1 MNKFGLPDGLLD
13 TVKTVLEKMDPVDK
27 NALGKTFAK
36 RKDKDIDN
44 DGDIDNSDKYLHR
57 RRKAVKKA
65 MGEVNKKDKVILNP
79 KDDEK
84 QDVKESS
91 KVNAVVKELSKATK
105 TSYVQKATTDLFKK
119 GSDMSTAVS
128 RGDSDAADKA
138 TKKATK
144 RAHNIQ
150 TLIHKGLYNKEEK
163 LDELSPETLKKY
175 KAAVDKKHTVKD
187 YDPSKGVNR
196 YTSTGKVQRFKD
208 SDQEKKRDTGVARAN
223 DRLKKEDVQRD
234 VDFKMVKVRLPD
246 GRRVWRKVRKSMK
259 VGGVKGQDNLHKAFY
274 DEKDPVQESKQQ
286 DEIVGTLAR
295 GVGKVVGGA
304 AKLATKGA
312 IGTAK
317 LAGKGI
323 AKGVGAAARSVS
335 TAGRADR
342 AAQKALALKKAVA
355 NQRAKNMA
363 RAKLDREKA
372 NIDKY
377 KAQLQKAKGN
387 VPTQQK
393 APVPG
398 TTENTKVKSGLENPH
413 NCATHVYSEQWGEG
427 RTISTMHAD
436 PDAFGNVSWYDVM
449 FEHGIE
455 KEVQTKDL
463 KIIKEKNHGHLL
475 NKKEKK

>member
-44 DGDIDNSDKYLHR
+44 DGDVDSSDKYLHR
-57 RRKAVKKA
+57 RRKAIKKA
-65 MGEVNKKDKVILNP
+65 MGEKKDKVILNP
-79 KDDEK
+79 KDDDK
-84 QDVKESS
+84 DIKESS
-91 KVNAVVKELSKATK
+91 KKEVKELSKATK
-105 TSYVQKATTDLFKK
+105 GSYVQKATSDLFKQ
-119 GSDMSTAVS
+119 GSAMSTAVS
-128 RGDSDAADKA
+128 KGDSAAADKA

-144 RAHNIQ
+144 RAVNIQ
-150 TLIHKGLYNKEEK
+150 NLIHKGLYNREEK
-163 LDELSPETLKKY
+163 LDELSKETLKKY

-196 YTSTGKVQRFKD
+196 FTSTGKVQRFKD
-208 SDQEKKRDTGVARAN
+208 RDQEHKRDTGVLRAI

-234 VDFKMVKVRLPD
+234 ADFKMVKVRLPN
-246 GRRVWRKVRKSMK
+246 GKIAFKKMK
-259 VGGVKGQDNLHKAFY
+259 KEIQVEA
-274 DEKDPVQESKQQ
+274 KQQ

-398 TTENTKVKSGLENPH
+398 TNENTKVKSGLENPH

-427 RTISTMHAD
+427 RTVPTMHAD
-436 PDAFGNVSWYDVM
+436 PDAFGNVMWYDVM

-463 KIIKEKNHGHLL
+463 KIIKEKHHGHLL

>member
-44 DGDIDNSDKYLHR
+44 DGDVDSSDKYLHR
-57 RRKAVKKA
+57 RRKAIKKA

-150 TLIHKGLYNKEEK
+150 TLIHKGLYNKE
-163 LDELSPETLKKY
+163 
-175 KAAVDKKHTVKD
+175 
-187 YDPSKGVNR
+187 
-196 YTSTGKVQRFKD
+196 
-208 SDQEKKRDTGVARAN
+208 
-223 DRLKKEDVQRD
+223 DVQRD
-234 VDFKMVKVRLPD
+234 ADFKMVKVRLPD
-246 GRRVWRKVRKSMK
+246 GRRVFRKVRKSMK

-274 DEKDPVQESKQQ
+274 DEKDPVQEAKQQ

-387 VPTQQK
+387 APTQQK

-398 TTENTKVKSGLENPH
+398 TNENTKVKSGLENPH

-427 RTISTMHAD
+427 RTVPTMHAD
-436 PDAFGNVSWYDVM
+436 PDAFGNVMWYDVM

-463 KIIKEKNHGHLL
+463 KIIKEKHHGHLL

>member
-27 NALGKTFAK
+27 NALGKTFTK

-44 DGDIDNSDKYLHR
+44 DGDVDSSDKYLHR
-57 RRKAVKKA
+57 RRKAIKKA
-65 MGEVNKKDKVILNP
+65 MGEKKDKVILNP
-79 KDDEK
+79 KDDDKDIKEDIKLKKPSNYQNFSYTVGRKAALNKKPISSNPHPKDSEAHK
-84 QDVKESS
+84 QWSKGHSSVK
-91 KVNAVVKELSKATK
+91 VDELSKATK

-119 GSDMSTAVS
+119 GSDMSTAIS

-150 TLIHKGLYNKEEK
+150 TLIHKGLY
-163 LDELSPETLKKY
+163 
-175 KAAVDKKHTVKD
+175 
-187 YDPSKGVNR
+187 
-196 YTSTGKVQRFKD
+196 
-208 SDQEKKRDTGVARAN
+208 
-223 DRLKKEDVQRD
+223 KKEDVQRD

-246 GRRVWRKVRKSMK
+246 GKRVWRKVRKSMK

-274 DEKDPVQESKQQ
+274 DEKDPVQEAKQQ

-323 AKGVGAAARSVS
+323 AKGVGAAARGVS

-342 AAQKALALKKAVA
+342 AAKKALALKKAVA

-398 TTENTKVKSGLENPH
+398 TNENTEVKSGLENPH

-463 KIIKEKNHGHLL
+463 KIIKEKHHGHLL